1 MPAAPRISP
10 RSVFTEDEWRQLT
23 ARSDLAGLWPVAH
36 AWLVIALAVA
46 VAAIWPNPL
55 TWLLAVMV
63 VGARQLGLAILM
75 HEAAHGG
82 LSTNQ
87 ARNDFVGQ
95 WLCAAP
101 VGADLASYR
110 PYHLAHHRNT
120 QQADDPDLGLAAP
133 FPVTPD
139 SFRRK
144 AIRDLTGQTFYKQ
157 RIAPLLRSQAARTG
171 SGGGSGGGNAGRSA
185 IVGLPQAVQRY
196 LLAQGVIFV
205 LFAAAGQAWAFLT
218 IWLVAQ
224 ATWFPLVTRVRN
236 IAEHA
241 VATRDPSDPW
251 QLARTT
257 RASWWER
264 ALIAPYHVHYHAE
277 HHLWMHIPFY
287 RLPRAHAL
295 LRHKGLTDRMV
306 VADSYAE
313 VLRLATSRA

>member
-10 RSVFTEDEWRQLT
+10 RSVFSPAEWQQLT
-23 ARSDLAGLWPVAH
+23 QRSHLEGLWPVAH
-36 AWLVIALAVA
+36 AWLVIALSVALVA
-46 VAAIWPNPL
+46 VWPNPL
-55 TWLLAVMV
+55 TWLVAVML

-82 LSTNQ
+82 LSIDQTL
-87 ARNDFVGQ
+87 NDRVGQ

-110 PYHLAHHRNT
+110 PYHLAHHRHT

-133 FPVTPD
+133 FPVT
-139 SFRRK
+139 SQSLRRK
-144 AIRDLTGQTFYKQ
+144 ALRDLTGRTFYKQ
-157 RIAPLLRSQAARTG
+157 RIAPLLRRSTSAAAN
-171 SGGGSGGGNAGRSA
+171 GGGRSA
-185 IVGLPQAVQRY
+185 IVGLPQAARNY
-196 LLAQGVIFV
+196 LVAQAVILALFTLAGVW
-205 LFAAAGQAWAFLT
+205 WAFFL
-218 IWLVAQ
+218 IWMVAQ
-224 ATWFPLVTRVRN
+224 ATWLPLVTRIRN

-241 VATRDPSDPW
+241 VATHDPSDPW

-264 ALIAPYHVHYHAE
+264 ALIAPYHVHFHAE

-295 LRHKGLTDRMV
+295 LTHKGLTQKMV
-306 VADSYAE
+306 IADSYLE
-313 VLRLATSRA
+313 VLRLAGARS